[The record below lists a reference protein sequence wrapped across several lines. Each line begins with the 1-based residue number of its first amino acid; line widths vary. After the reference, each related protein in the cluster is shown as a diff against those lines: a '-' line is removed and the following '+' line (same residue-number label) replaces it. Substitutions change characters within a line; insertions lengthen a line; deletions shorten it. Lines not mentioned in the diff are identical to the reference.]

1 MYTNQRWTEAENNE
15 FKLQLKV
22 YPGDFMQV
30 AKKMNKSYSQ
40 VRSHF
45 YNIEKKA
52 RDLKLNLNLAKIEKD
67 LDKSMQSQSEQPK
80 YQLIVF
86 DFIK

>member
-1 MYTNQRWTEAENNE
+1 MHTNQRWTEAENYE
-15 FKLQLKV
+15 FIQQQKV
-22 YPGDFMQV
+22 YPRDFIQI
-30 AKKMNKSYSQ
+30 AEKMNKSYSQ

-52 RDLKLNLNLAKIEKD
+52 RDLKFNLNLAKIEKG
-67 LDKSMQSQSEQPK
+67 LDQSGQSKQEQPK

-86 DFIK
+86 DYIK